1 MKYLLDF
8 FALPSTRSP
17 LLVTAIKASLLTAIF
32 LLLGIVNNNLVQMSA
47 MSMGVS
53 AAALTDHPAHYHHRI
68 GAFFTLVLS
77 FGGAAISVVA
87 LYHIPWLF
95 LLGLCSATFCLMM
108 ASALGPRFGK
118 MSFGALTVSIF
129 SMLSYPHHAQPWL
142 LPGLIVGGSVCYFIL
157 STLVQYII
165 PNFNL
170 AHDNQQLFS
179 TLAKYQLLKAR
190 FFDSNSDPADI
201 RLRLA
206 KLNAQ
211 SSQAL
216 ANVQQQLILRQQEK
230 KHANHGSGYL
240 EQFFKAQLLL
250 ERLSSSH
257 IVYRELR
264 QELADTSLPA
274 RIQRVMVG
282 LSKRMLRQ
290 PRFRRIADYEMND
303 SVEDELKELEQSTER
318 LAKRE
323 VFSQSCAIQLGFLL
337 ENLRKVCELTQT
349 LTPLPSPDFLFAEQ
363 KHLGWQHYWRLFRTP
378 NTPLFRHA
386 ARLSACMFF
395 GYLIIL
401 LLPADSQNYWLLLT
415 ILFITKPTFSA
426 TKLRLSQRILGTVLG
441 IAFATGL
448 HLLNLP
454 IFALIGVAA
463 LAKFFFFWYLE
474 QRYSIAVACVSIYV
488 VIILQFYGLNAESLF
503 IKRILITTLAAA
515 LVFVAL
521 RYLWPDWLKQRSRA
535 MLASNL
541 NHIREYQQAVF
552 KQYLEQ
558 QRVEDE
564 AYRMARF
571 QAHLSEANLVGHWQA
586 LLAEP
591 RSKQSEASTLYL
603 LTGQL
608 HAYLSHLSA
617 LASHRG
623 RITSST
629 VLPLIEKVGDSLSC
643 QLAEL
648 AAFLCAQQSEY
659 CDSNHRQVSEHLS
672 ALTLK
677 LDGEVLMVTF
687 QLLRLN
693 EDIAQIRNLV
703 LSEGDWQQTSS
714 HLIRST

>member
-1 MKYLLDF
+1 MKYLVF

-17 LLVTAIKASLLTAIF
+17 LFVTAIKACLLTATF
-32 LLLGIVNNNLVQMSA
+32 LLFGILNNNLVQMSA

-53 AAALTDHPAHYHHRI
+53 AAALTDHPAHYHHRFN
-68 GAFFTLVLS
+68 AFFTLIIC
-77 FGGAAISVVA
+77 FGCAAISVVA
-87 LYHIPWLF
+87 LYEKPWLF
-95 LLGLCSATFCLMM
+95 LIGLCSATFCLMIG
-108 ASALGPRFGK
+108 SALGPRFGK
-118 MSFGALTVSIF
+118 MSFGALTVSVF
-129 SMLSYPHHAQPWL
+129 SMLSYPHHAEPWL
-142 LPGLIVGGSVCYFIL
+142 LPGLLVGGSVCYFIL
-157 STLVQYII
+157 STFVQYFI

-170 AHDNQQLFS
+170 EHDNQQLFS

-190 FFDSNSDPADI
+190 FFDANSDPAEI
-201 RLRLA
+201 RLKLA
-206 KLNAQ
+206 KLSAQ
-211 SSQAL
+211 ASQAL

-240 EQFFKAQLLL
+240 EQFFKAQVLL

-257 IVYRELR
+257 IVYQELR

-290 PRFRRIADYEMND
+290 PRFRRISNYEMND
-303 SVEDELKELEQSTER
+303 TVEGELRELEQSMER

-323 VFSQSCAIQLGFLL
+323 VFSESCAIQLGFLL
-337 ENLRKVCELTQT
+337 ENLNKVCELTQT
-349 LTPLPSPDFLFAEQ
+349 HTPFPSSHFFFDEQ
-363 KHLGWQHYWRLFRTP
+363 KHIGWRHYWKLLTTP
-378 NTPLFRHA
+378 NTLLFRHA
-386 ARLSACMFF
+386 ARLTTCMLF

-426 TKLRLSQRILGTVLG
+426 TKLRFIQRILGTVLG

-448 HLLNLP
+448 YLLNLP
-454 IFALIGVAA
+454 ILALIGVAA
-463 LAKFFFFWYLE
+463 ITKFFFFWYLE
-474 QRYSIAVACVSIYV
+474 KRYSIAVACVSIYV
-488 VIILQFYGLNAESLF
+488 VIILQFYGLNAETLF
-503 IKRILITTLAAA
+503 IKRILITTFAAGIVFLA
-515 LVFVAL
+515 LS
-521 RYLWPDWLKQRSRA
+521 YLWPDWLKQRSRSVV
-535 MLASNL
+535 ASNL

-552 KQYLEQ
+552 KQYLNQ

-564 AYRMARF
+564 EYRMVRF
-571 QAHLSEANLVGHWQA
+571 QAHLSEANLVEHWQA

-623 RITSST
+623 RITSGT
-629 VLPLIEKVGDSLSC
+629 VLPLIDEIGEKLSHQLSELAESLSSSR
-643 QLAEL
+643 AKSW
-648 AAFLCAQQSEY
+648 LCHHQA
-659 CDSNHRQVSEHLS
+659 VSEQLS
-672 ALTLK
+672 ALSLK
-677 LDGEVLMVTF
+677 LDGEDLMVTF

-693 EDIAQIRNLV
+693 EDIAQIRKLV
-703 LSEGDWQQTSS
+703 LSEGDWQQA
-714 HLIRST
+714 RDN

>member
-1 MKYLLDF
+1 M
-8 FALPSTRSP
+8 
-17 LLVTAIKASLLTAIF
+17 
-32 LLLGIVNNNLVQMSA
+32 
-47 MSMGVS
+47 
-53 AAALTDHPAHYHHRI
+53 
-68 GAFFTLVLS
+68 
-77 FGGAAISVVA
+77 
-87 LYHIPWLF
+87 
-95 LLGLCSATFCLMM
+95 
-108 ASALGPRFGK
+108 
-118 MSFGALTVSIF
+118 
-129 SMLSYPHHAQPWL
+129 
-142 LPGLIVGGSVCYFIL
+142 
-157 STLVQYII
+157 
-165 PNFNL
+165 
-170 AHDNQQLFS
+170 
-179 TLAKYQLLKAR
+179 
-190 FFDSNSDPADI
+190 
-201 RLRLA
+201 
-206 KLNAQ
+206 
-211 SSQAL
+211 
-216 ANVQQQLILRQQEK
+216 QQQLILRQQEK

-337 ENLRKVCELTQT
+337 ENLSKVCELTQT